1 MALDNFSYY
10 LIIIASF
17 ILAGV
22 LKGATGAGA
31 PIITIP
37 VISAFYDVRL
47 AVVLMVVPN
56 FLSNI
61 QQLYYF
67 RKSILPLFAT
77 FSFALGGGG
86 GAFLGTIFLA
96 NLSLD
101 ILSFGVGI
109 IVIIFISF
117 KFFVPTWKLEYKKS
131 KNLFFP
137 FGFFGGIFQGAAG
150 ISAPISITFL
160 NSFKLDRKTFIPTI
174 SVYFMMMSAFQ
185 APALIHY
192 KFMNFEIFV
201 ISLICTGILIISM
214 PLGNKIAKSVSVELF
229 DKLIL
234 TLLGLISLKIFFDF
248 GIKFYL

>member
-1 MALDNFSYY
+1 MVLDNFSYY

-37 VISAFYDVRL
+37 VIAAFYDVRL

-61 QQLYYF
+61 QQLYHF
-67 RKSILPLFAT
+67 RKSILPLFTT

-86 GAFLGTIFLA
+86 GALLGTIFLA

-101 ILSFGVGI
+101 ILSLCVGI
-109 IVIIFISF
+109 LVIIFISF
-117 KFFVPTWKLEYKKS
+117 KFSVPTWKLEYKKS
-131 KNLFFP
+131 KYLFFP

-160 NSFKLDRKTFIPTI
+160 NSLKLERKTFIPTI
-174 SVYFMMMSAFQ
+174 SVYFMMMSVFQ

-192 KFMNFEIFV
+192 DFMNAEIFI

-214 PLGNKIAKSVSVELF
+214 PIGNKVANSVSTETF
-229 DKLIL
+229 DKVILIL
-234 TLLGLISLKIFFDF
+234 LAFISLKIFYDF
-248 GIKFYL
+248 SVNSY

>member
-1 MALDNFSYY
+1 MILESYSYY
-10 LIIIASF
+10 FIIILSF
-17 ILAGV
+17 IFAGV

-61 QQLYYF
+61 QQLYNY
-67 RKSILPLFAT
+67 RKTILPRIFTL
-77 FSFALGGGG
+77 SFAFGGGI
-86 GAFLGTIFLA
+86 GAFIGTIFLA

-101 ILSFGVGI
+101 LLSLVVGI
-109 IVIIFISF
+109 LVILYVSF
-117 KFFVPTWKLEYKKS
+117 KLIVPSWKLNFKKS

-137 FGFFGGIFQGAAG
+137 FGFLGGIFQGAAG

-160 NSFKLDRKTFIPTI
+160 NSLKLDRKTFIPTI
-174 SVYFMMMSAFQ
+174 SVYFMTMSTFQ

-192 KFMNFEIFV
+192 EFLNFNILF
-201 ISLICTGILIISM
+201 ISLLCTLILIISM
-214 PLGNKIAKSVSVELF
+214 PIGNRIANKVSRETF
-229 DKLIL
+229 DKVIL
-234 TLLGLISLKIFFDF
+234 VLLAIISLKIFYDF
-248 GIKFYL
+248 VSGF